1 VANRV
6 VSGSDR
12 ASLGDGFTA
21 RVAQDVMSLS
31 SRSWSDQV
39 LERVRHAVTDWM
51 GVTIFGARNESA
63 RIAQQFA
70 LFEGGNPVSRIIGTP
85 YKVTARQ
92 AALASG
98 IATHANDY
106 DDTAFA
112 CHPSAMVLPA
122 AFAVA
127 EAVGADGSATVDA
140 MVQGYEAIKLIMAA
154 VGTDH
159 AGAFHA
165 VGTFGVFGATAAA
178 ARLLGL
184 DLLQLERAFGIAAT
198 QAAGLKASHG
208 TMSKHLHAGHACGVG
223 VLSAYLAQC
232 GYTGATNVI
241 EAPQGFACGY
251 TNEVSEFDP
260 RAKDSFVG
268 ERLGVQEIV
277 FKRYAA
283 CGGSHSAIAG
293 AQALKAEHFFS
304 ADDVESVDVLQA
316 ASLDQ
321 VCNISEPTS
330 AAEGMFSTC
339 HTVAMAL
346 LGAGFTPDSFT
357 DATVNDARTV
367 TMRER
372 VRVTSQEET
381 PVDSSQ
387 VRIKLRNG
395 RVLQATV
402 NALVA
407 VPDEELPRQRV
418 RLEEKYRDLVE
429 PLLGGDRT
437 DELLNAVRRIEILPS
452 IADLTDLTD
461 PRT

>member
-31 SRSWSDQV
+31 SRSWSDKV

-184 DLLQLERAFGIAAT
+184 
-198 QAAGLKASHG
+198 GLKASHG